1 MVINYRALVG
11 LQVLNQ
17 RRPVSPPLPLP
28 VRRNKKGEDYRWFSA
43 GLLCGSSRAAL
54 ACTHCL
60 QGVKSCFAHIPS
72 SMVTCLFFFLS
83 LDLSSFLLSVRLPPV
98 PFLTHLTHLCFCP
111 NTQPSSPLSLPGC
124 CPSTSF
130 PTYSSS
136 SSPSLRHLI
145 HYPTISTIHRF
156 HSISC
161 SVFPAEFQWKHKYSY
176 SILNASG
183 LSKEKKKNL
192 NYFLA
197 L

>member
-72 SMVTCLFFFLS
+72 SMVTCLSFFFFVFRPFFLS
-83 LDLSSFLLSVRLPPV
+83 FVSSSTTCAFSHTLDPPLFLSQHTAFFSSFPAWLLSLYIFSNLFFFFSFSPPPHSLSHHLHDS
-98 PFLTHLTHLCFCP
+98 PFPFYLL
-111 NTQPSSPLSLPGC
+111 
-124 CPSTSF
+124 
-130 PTYSSS
+130 
-136 SSPSLRHLI
+136 LR
-145 HYPTISTIHRF
+145 F
-156 HSISC
+156 SC
-161 SVFPAEFQWKHKYSY
+161 RVSMET
-176 SILNASG
+176 
-183 LSKEKKKNL
+183 
-192 NYFLA
+192 
-197 L
+197 

>member
-1 MVINYRALVG
+1 MG
-11 LQVLNQ
+11 LQAINQ
-17 RRPVSPPLPLP
+17 QRPPSPPLPLP
-28 VRRNKKGEDYRWFSA
+28 VRQHKKGEDYRWFSA
-43 GLLCGSSRAAL
+43 RLLCGSSRAAL

-60 QGVKSCFAHIPS
+60 QGVKSSFKHIPY
-72 SMVTCLFFFLS
+72 SMVTCLFFLS

-124 CPSTSF
+124 CSSSSF

-136 SSPSLRHLI
+136 SPSLRRLI
-145 HYPTISTIHRF
+145 HYPTISTIHHF

-176 SILNASG
+176 SVLNASG
-183 LSKEKKKNL
+183 LSKERKKNHRFSC
-192 NYFLA
+192 YVILA
-197 L
+197 

>member
-1 MVINYRALVG
+1 MVLSGAPLW
-11 LQVLNQ
+11 LQQSCL
-17 RRPVSPPLPLP
+17 SLHSL
-28 VRRNKKGEDYRWFSA
+28 
-43 GLLCGSSRAAL
+43 SSRCEIMFCPHTFL
-54 ACTHCL
+54 YGYL
-60 QGVKSCFAHIPS
+60 SLF
-72 SMVTCLFFFLS
+72 FFFLS
-83 LDLSSFLLSVRLPPV
+83 LDLSSFLLSVRLPPM

-130 PTYSSS
+130 PTYSS

-176 SILNASG
+176 SVLNASG
-183 LSKEKKKNL
+183 LSKEKKKEL
-192 NYFLA
+192 ELFSCSVILA
-197 L
+197 